1 MHQNQ
6 MAIADAEMYREVI
19 REQEEAK
26 HKSQITLL
34 NNQVQSLK
42 QIIEIMEKETA
53 RSNENAVM
61 FN

>member
-6 MAIADAEMYREVI
+6 MAIADAEKYREVI

-26 HKSQITLL
+26 HKSQLTLL

-53 RSNENAVM
+53 RSNEVGVM